1 MSRTTWIGV
10 AVVALFGLAA
20 PHAASAQSA
29 IAGVVTDATGAVLP
43 GVTVEAASPALIE
56 KVRSTVTDGQ
66 GSFRVTDLRPGTYS
80 VTFTLPGFSTV
91 VREDFR
97 LEADFTASINVQL
110 KVGGV
115 EETITVTGASPI
127 VDVQGTTR
135 RDVLSRDLIESLPT
149 GRSFQT
155 VMQTLPAVNAQGTAR
170 FDIGGST
177 IMQQGSGSA
186 YGGQTGDFVLM
197 IDNMTVSTPIG
208 AGDRVGLY
216 INDGGFEESVYT
228 INAGT
233 AEVATPGI
241 KANLIPK
248 QGGNAIKGQ
257 VITLFANDSMQGKNI
272 NDGLLAKGFRGS
284 PGLYRQYDF
293 NPSIGGPIVKDRL
306 WFFTSYRRWSYNN
319 YVLALKNPDGS
330 QFHDTN
336 ESHAYPI
343 RLTAQLTP
351 RNKLTGVLE
360 RTGKERKYSGIES
373 GLVSLEAAGWQA
385 LRKHYYMQGKF
396 TSTLSNRALLEVGH
410 SYTRH
415 DLPNRYQPG
424 VRVSRDIYASDI
436 PHRDLITGRSWNA
449 GAQAL
454 IEWWNFY
461 TMGSLSYVTGSHA
474 LKVGF
479 QQRSGKSHV
488 VEEALNGSLT
498 QLYRNGVPDSVLIR
512 GADVDA
518 TTNLDWD
525 MGIYVQDSWTMNRL
539 TLNPGLRVDYY
550 AGHVPD
556 QTAPAGRFLG
566 ARTFDAVTNLPTW
579 TDVSPRL
586 GVSFDLFGNGRTA
599 LKGSVGRFTQQY
611 ALGFIENF
619 NPQLAGSSTA
629 GRLTDTRTWRDVNGN
644 DIAEE
649 AELGP
654 SQNRRF
660 GLASFR
666 NPNPDVERGWQ
677 MLYNLTLQHEL
688 RSGFGVTV
696 AYNRRDYYDM
706 SWTDNLSTRL
716 EDFTPVSI
724 PHPLEAGRT
733 LTLYNLAAAKV
744 GQVDNLDGTSSSNS
758 QHYNGIDVGV
768 NARFPNGATISGG
781 TSTGRSIAKL
791 CEMDNPNGGAAV
803 SALAPSLEYCD
814 AGKFDIPFLT
824 TFKLSGTYPMSYGFR
839 LSGVF
844 QYQPGDEKLISYSVG
859 RAILPTLTVP
869 TVNVRINEPGSQY
882 YDHVN
887 TLGLSVARVFNAGR
901 FRISPKV
908 EVFNVFNANPVTSEV
923 LTVGSALGRPT
934 AILNPRL
941 LRIGATL
948 DF

>member
-1 MSRTTWIGV
+1 MFRTMWCRVAFATLLSGV
-10 AVVALFGLAA
+10 APAVAL
-20 PHAASAQSA
+20 AQSG
-29 IAGVVTDATGAVLP
+29 IAGVVTDTTGAVLP
-43 GVTVEAASPALIE
+43 GVTVEAASPVLIE
-56 KVRSTVTDGQ
+56 KVRSAVTGGQ
-66 GSFRVTDLRPGTYS
+66 GSYKVTDLRPGVYS
-80 VTFTLPGFSTV
+80 VTFTLPGFATV
-91 VREDFR
+91 VREGVR
-97 LEADFTASINVQL
+97 LEADFTANISAQL

-115 EETITVTGASPI
+115 EETITVSGASPI

-135 RDVLSRDLIESLPT
+135 RDVLSRELIESLPT

-155 VMQTLPAVNAQGTAR
+155 VMQTLPAVNAQGSGR
-170 FDIGGST
+170 FDVGGST
-177 IMQQGSGSA
+177 TMQQGSGSA
-186 YGGQTGDFVLM
+186 YGGQAGDFVLM

-228 INAGT
+228 VNAGT

-248 QGGNAIKGQ
+248 QGGNQIKGQ
-257 VITLFANDSMQGKNI
+257 VIGLFANDSMQGKNI
-272 NDGLLAKGFRGS
+272 TPELIAKGFAGS
-284 PGLYRQYDF
+284 AGLYQQYDF
-293 NPSIGGPIVKDRL
+293 NPSIGGPILKDRL
-306 WFFTSYRRWSYNN
+306 WFFTSYRKWNYNN

-330 QFHDTN
+330 PFHDTN

-351 RNKLTGVLE
+351 KNKLTGVLE

-396 TSTLSNRALLEVGH
+396 TSTLSNRALLEIGH

-415 DLPNRYQPG
+415 DLPNLYQPG
-424 VRVSRDIYASDI
+424 VRVGRDIYTSDI

-449 GAQAL
+449 GSQSL

-474 LKVGF
+474 VKVGF

-498 QLYRNGVPDSVLIR
+498 QLYRNGVPDSVQIR

-518 TTNLDWD
+518 TTNLKWD
-525 MGIYVQDSWTMNRL
+525 MGVYVQDSWTMKRL

-550 AGHVPD
+550 AGNVPA
-556 QTAPAGRFLG
+556 QTAPAGRFLP
-566 ARTFDAVTNLPTW
+566 ARTFEAVTNLPTW
-579 TDVSPRL
+579 TDISPRL
-586 GVSFDLFGNGRTA
+586 GASFDLFGNGRTA

-619 NPQLAGSSTA
+619 NPELAGSSTA
-629 GRLTDTRTWRDVNGN
+629 GRLTDTRTWRDLNGN

-649 AELGP
+649 NELGP
-654 SQNRRF
+654 SQNSRF

-666 NPNPDVERGWQ
+666 NPNPDIQRGWQ

-688 RSGFGVTV
+688 RSGIGVTV

-706 SWTDNLSTRL
+706 SWTDNLATVLS
-716 EDFTPVSI
+716 DFAPISI
-724 PHPLEAGRT
+724 ANPLDASRT
-733 LTLYNLAAAKV
+733 LTIYNLAASKI

-758 QHYNGIDVGV
+758 QHYNGLDFGV
-768 NARFPNGATISGG
+768 NARFANSATLTGG
-781 TSTGRSIAKL
+781 TSTGRSISNS
-791 CEMDNPNGGAAV
+791 CELDNPNGGATV
-803 SALAPSLEYCD
+803 SALSPSLAYCD
-814 AGKFDIPFLT
+814 ESKFNIPLLT
-824 TFKLSGTYPMSYGFR
+824 TFKLSGTYPMPFGFR
-839 LSGVF
+839 LSGVY
-844 QYQPGDEKLISYSVG
+844 QNQPGDEKLISYSVG
-859 RAILPTLTVP
+859 RAIVPTLTVP
-869 TVNVRINEPGSQY
+869 TVNVRVNDPGTVY
-882 YDHVN
+882 YDRVN
-887 TLGLSVARVFNAGR
+887 TMGLSIARVFNAGR
-901 FRISPKV
+901 LKISPKI
-908 EVFNVFNANPVTSEV
+908 EIFNAFNANPVTTEV

-934 AILNPRL
+934 AVLNPRL
-941 LRIGATL
+941 LRLGATVE
-948 DF
+948 F